1 MLLSTVESENS
12 LAAFITQAAALAL
25 SAHVTSESA
34 MIAGSD
40 TDGVFYKLSYKPY
53 FNDPWKKPVH

>member
-12 LAAFITQAAALAL
+12 LAAFITQAADLAL

-40 TDGVFYKLSYKPY
+40 TDGVFYKLS
-53 FNDPWKKPVH
+53 